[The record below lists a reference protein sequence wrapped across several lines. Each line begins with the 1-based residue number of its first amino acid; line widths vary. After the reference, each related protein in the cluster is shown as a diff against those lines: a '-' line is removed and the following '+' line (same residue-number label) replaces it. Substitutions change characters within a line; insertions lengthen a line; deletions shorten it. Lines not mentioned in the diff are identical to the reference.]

1 MRGMRVGPNQSRHH
15 EPTAGPWVPVLTGE
29 QSDWV
34 RRGRA
39 SPALGSPGI
48 GSGGVGHLMTP
59 AWKYRNERTCRHVG
73 LTAPQSK
80 AAKAGKSRRDPLRA
94 GAVVEVMQDGPSMAG
109 RLAWLSARLMIR
121 PTLSVGSFLPSAP
134 WPWGLV
140 EFAAA
145 PSRRHQ
151 AWCAPASRSSLHR
164 AARPRRRS
172 ATGHGTRRVVLYLH
186 GGAFL
191 TCGPYSHGRLVSM
204 LSNFADSPVLVPNYR
219 NIPKHSISEAIDDC
233 YDGYRWLRRK
243 GYQPDQIVLAGN
255 SAGGYL
261 ALALAQR
268 LLDCGEQPAALV
280 AMSPLLQL
288 ATEPKTTHPN
298 AGSDAMFPPRAFDA
312 FHGLITRAAAH
323 HDADAHPDALYE
335 PLDHIQPGL
344 PPTLIH
350 VSGSEVLLHDAQLA
364 AQQLAT
370 AGVPVE
376 VKVWPGQIH
385 VFQLAAPMIPEATRS
400 LRLIGR
406 YIREA
411 TE

>member
-1 MRGMRVGPNQSRHH
+1 MSAPIARS
-15 EPTAGPWVPVLTGE
+15 
-29 QSDWV
+29 
-34 RRGRA
+34 
-39 SPALGSPGI
+39 GSPRPTLR
-48 GSGGVGHLMTP
+48 S
-59 AWKYRNERTCRHVG
+59 ARARKARRN
-73 LTAPQSK
+73 
-80 AAKAGKSRRDPLRA
+80 PLRL
-94 GAVVEVMQDGPSMAG
+94 GAVVEVIQDGPSMAG

-140 EFAAA
+140 EFAARA
-145 PSRRHQ
+145 ITPTPGMVRAGIGLPYCTAQ
-151 AWCAPASRSSLHR
+151 LVR
-164 AARPRRRS
+164 AAGVLP
-172 ATGHGTRRVVLYLH
+172 ADGTRRVVLYLH

-204 LSNFADSPVLVPNYR
+204 LSGFADSPVLVPNYR
-219 NIPKHSISEAIDDC
+219 KIPKHSISEAIDDC

-243 GYQPDQIVLAGN
+243 GYQPDQIVLAGD

-268 LLDCGEQPAALV
+268 LLECGEQPAALV

-288 ATEPKTTHPN
+288 VTEPKTTHPN
-298 AGSDAMFPPRAFDA
+298 AGSDAMFAPRAFDA
-312 FHGLITRAAAH
+312 FYGLITRAAAH
-323 HDADAHPDALYE
+323 RDTNVDRDALYE

-350 VSGSEVLLHDAQLA
+350 VSGCEVLLHDAQQA
-364 AQQLAT
+364 AQQLAA

-376 VKVWPGQIH
+376 LQVWPGQIH

-400 LRLIGR
+400 LRQIGR

-411 TE
+411 TG